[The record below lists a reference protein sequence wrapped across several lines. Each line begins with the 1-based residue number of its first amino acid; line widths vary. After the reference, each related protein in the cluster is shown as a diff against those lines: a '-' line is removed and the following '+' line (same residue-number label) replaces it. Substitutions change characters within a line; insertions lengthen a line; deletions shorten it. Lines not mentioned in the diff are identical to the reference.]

1 MSTETITYTFYLR
14 GKEPVTFPVK
24 IDYGSDQ
31 PLYIREPLLT
41 YPKWVGLEER
51 KCTHCPLNTK
61 DTPYCPVAIAISGV
75 LDFTRGLPAH
85 QDVDIEVL
93 ENERTTKMQSTLQ
106 DALSSL
112 LGLVIAT
119 SGCPY
124 TEYFK
129 PMARFHLPLATYE
142 ETVYRAASMYLMSQY
157 YVMKKGERP
166 DFELNGLKKI
176 YNNLHIIN
184 QHMASRLKK
193 EVSHRDTSDATFNA
207 MVILDSYAATIQEI
221 IDDSLTEFKD
231 LFSHYLNNATR
242 GA

>member
-14 GKEPVTFPVK
+14 GKEPVTFPVE
-24 IDYGSDQ
+24 IDYGNDQ
-31 PLYIREPLLT
+31 PLYIREPSST
-41 YPKWVGLEER
+41 YPKWVGLEEHQ
-51 KCTHCPLNTK
+51 CPHCPLNTK

-166 DFELNGLKKI
+166 DLELNGLKKI

-184 QHMASRLKK
+184 QHMASRLKRG
-193 EVSHRDTSDATFNA
+193 VSHRDTLDATFNA

-231 LFSHYLNNATR
+231 LFSHYLNNATC
-242 GA
+242 GT